1 MKITKTCIIDRDQR
15 GGIEKY
21 TVQIAHAENYQP
33 LFVVR
38 ICRCFLLL
46 IDYSASAKMKKICP
60 LCGPSLSAFCM
71 LMSVWGVIFLG
82 LLGVFFH
89 VQAVSL
95 FPDLHFKE
103 EGLDEHGLVPP
114 MEKGDITDMYYEK
127 ASQCWIAAGL
137 YLGTLVVV
145 MWQNRWNRVQIF

>member
-1 MKITKTCIIDRDQR
+1 
-15 GGIEKY
+15 
-21 TVQIAHAENYQP
+21 
-33 LFVVR
+33 
-38 ICRCFLLL
+38 
-46 IDYSASAKMKKICP
+46 MKKICP

-82 LLGVFFH
+82 LLGVFFS
-89 VQAVSL
+89 VNAVSL

-103 EGLDEHGLVPP
+103 EVVDDHGRVPP
-114 MEKGDITDMYYEK
+114 MDPADIRSVYSDK

-137 YLGTLVVV
+137 YLVTLIVV